1 MYICRRCFPYLTV
14 NVIITHPAGRD
25 ARRVSTL
32 ELTGTTRG
40 WSTFHL
46 IRAITTIILT
56 ITHKVFRDAAAAGT
70 CELIWS
76 TGDVA

>member
-1 MYICRRCFPYLTV
+1 MYICRRSFSYLTV
-14 NVIITHPAGRD
+14 NVIIAHPAGRD

-32 ELTGTTRG
+32 ELTGTAGGR
-40 WSTFHL
+40 STFHL
-46 IRAITTIILT
+46 VRAIATIVLT

-76 TGDVA
+76 TGDVT